1 MLSTGTVNCQ
11 FAYVSHHF
19 SSDPRSENYGKH
31 LTKAQVTDM
40 FAATDKTISSV
51 KNWLVG
57 SGIPAKAI
65 TVSKGKTWITVTTTI
80 ANLEKALKTEY
91 HYYKSDL
98 VDGDHIG
105 ADEYSLPSEV
115 SDAVEYIIPGLSK
128 SRINSR
134 AANGKPANYAI
145 KEPAIP
151 LAQSAVKQL
160 QANIC
165 KSKHRLFIRVSNN
178 NPLNFS

>member
-1 MLSTGTVNCQ
+1 
-11 FAYVSHHF
+11 
-19 SSDPRSENYGKH
+19 
-31 LTKAQVTDM
+31 M

-51 KNWLVG
+51 KSWLVG

-65 TVSKGKTWITVTTTI
+65 AVSKSKTWITVTTTI

-98 VDGDHIG
+98 VVGDHIG
-105 ADEYSLPSEV
+105 ADEYSLPSDV
-115 SDAVEYIIPGLSK
+115 SDVIEYIIPGLSK
-128 SRINSR
+128 SKINSR
-134 AANGKPANYAI
+134 TAGGKPANYAI

-151 LAQSAVKQL
+151 LGQEAVKQL

-165 KSKHRLFIRVSNN
+165 KSKCRIFILASNTN
-178 NPLNFS
+178 SLHFS